1 MSIVY
6 EEKYVKKYDVSPLK
20 VSGFEGL
27 FGVTTLGILFI
38 PFYFI
43 YVGPK
48 FGQNP
53 RMVIEDASD
62 GFYQLSKNPTL
73 CSIMVGKMVLIAIYN
88 FACVS
93 ITKEMSA
100 TTRVIINA
108 ARTMIIW
115 SVSLVLGWQEF
126 HGLQVFGLIILC
138 SGIFIYNDVLFGM
151 KLYCLKMFSL
161 IIASCSFSSN
171 WSENT

>member
-1 MSIVY
+1 M
-6 EEKYVKKYDVSPLK
+6 SPLK
-20 VSGFEGL
+20 VSGYEGL
-27 FGVTTLGILFI
+27 FGVTTLGFLFL

-53 RMVIEDASD
+53 RMVIEDAYD
-62 GFYQLSKNPTL
+62 GFYQLSQNLTL
-73 CSIMVGKMVLIAIYN
+73 CSIMIGKMVLIAFYN

-93 ITKEMSA
+93 VTKEMSA
-100 TTRVIINA
+100 TARVIIGS

-126 HGLQVFGLIILC
+126 HGLQLFGFVVLC
-138 SGIFIYNDVLFGM
+138 SGIFIYNDVLFGNVSV
-151 KLYCLKMFSL
+151 LKSNLNFFHDSFFSAPFARKIL
-161 IIASCSFSSN
+161 QARKKEGIVDLQ
-171 WSENT
+171 